1 MKQIP
6 AHTAYLTVYAK
17 GTFFDKPDRYLCYK
31 TGISLDTA
39 MPILL
44 NTAENI
50 LEQNLVG
57 AISVEY
63 ITKEAYKEALENGKD
78 CRLIKNDSHFID

>member
-6 AHTAYLTVYAK
+6 THAAYLAVYAK
-17 GTFFDKPDRYLCYK
+17 GTFSDKPDRYLCYK

-39 MPILL
+39 MSILL

-78 CRLIKNDSHFID
+78 CRLIKNDNHFID